1 MASTQEQRI
10 DRTISGAMDQIDRLQ
25 KVFRDNGKL
34 ANAIAEVGGDVSFSE
49 IQAAFDS
56 LYDSLESA
64 HYDALGHLGVDE
76 NIEEGRMSDQIIH
89 DSETMSKEEF
99 IKKYGKEMADE
110 YYESVQEAAKPDFAD
125 IDGDGDEEESMKK
138 AAKDKK
144 EKEEAKE
151 SLDYLKKLA
160 GITESDDEDN
170 DDEEEEDENS

>member
-25 KVFRDNGKL
+25 KVFRADGKL
-34 ANAIAEVGGDVSFSE
+34 ANAIAEVGGDTAIFGE
-49 IQAAFDS
+49 LQTAFDS

-76 NIEEGRMSDQIIH
+76 SIEEA
-89 DSETMSKEEF
+89 K
-99 IKKYGKEMADE
+99 
-110 YYESVQEAAKPDFAD
+110 KPDYPD
-125 IDGDGDEEESMKK
+125 IDDDGDTEEDISK

-160 GITESDDEDN
+160 GITESDDEDE
-170 DDEEEEDENS
+170 DDEEEEE